1 MRTPTARLAVLLMSL
16 ASAILGPPAD
26 LPAHAGTAP
35 ARLRCGGVNVL
46 TDTPPGS
53 VSMAGMP
60 TRLRLMRAGRV
71 VWVFPDTETPIA
83 QVDCRDLTGDR
94 TPELVVETYSGG
106 AHCCSV
112 VHVLS
117 LNAQVRLLLRYATGN
132 AGSADIADL
141 NKDGRLELV
150 LGDDSFAYFDD
161 LCFACSPSGI
171 PLVACFRAGRF
182 EDCTRRFP
190 GVVRAQVAHWSRVL
204 REEAQKP
211 NDATALM
218 YAKGAAL
225 GLYAN
230 HVLLGE
236 DARGWQTVRAI
247 APPTALEWLERHRAA
262 VHRWAASRGKK
273 LQQ

>member
-1 MRTPTARLAVLLMSL
+1 MCL
-16 ASAILGPPAD
+16 ASAILGAPAD
-26 LPAHAGTAP
+26 LSATTSP
-35 ARLRCGGVNVL
+35 LRCAGREVL
-46 TDTPPGS
+46 TDTPRGS

-60 TRLRLMRAGRV
+60 TRLRLMRHGRV
-71 VWVFPDTETPIA
+71 EWTFPGTETPIA
-83 QVDCRDLTGDR
+83 RVDCRDLTGDR

-112 VHVLS
+112 VYVLS
-117 LNAQVRLLLRYATGN
+117 LSAQVRLLLRYATGN

-141 NKDGRLELV
+141 NRDGRLELV

-171 PLVACFRAGRF
+171 PLVACFRAGQF

-190 GVVRAQVAHWSRVL
+190 AVVRAQVAHWTSVL

-211 NDATALM
+211 NDATALL

-230 HVLLGE
+230 YVLLGE
-236 DARGWQTVRAI
+236 DARGWETVRAI
-247 APPTALEWLERHRAA
+247 APPAATDWLERHRAE
-262 VHRWAASRGKK
+262 VRRWAASRGKK